1 MIQFSASLPQ
11 LERCEIKHNHS
22 KYITD
27 IVRVNV
33 VVCSPYCSCVCV
45 FLFLVAME
53 KKCVLLW
60 KQLKRVQNHWCSCLG
75 GKLWLL
81 LGKHIKSKQ
90 KITLPK
96 ILVYCLAESES
107 STAYYSRSIHQPAKS
122 LWEAYDHFSVCICV
136 CVLIFEHV
144 TIGSY
149 FAQISSFSPFLAPNR
164 HLPRVSWSASF
175 VITGI
180 YHVGR
185 CLWTDGN
192 RLRTNYLI
200 PYKFQHWDI
209 LF

>member
-1 MIQFSASLPQ
+1 MLLCAILIA
-11 LERCEIKHNHS
+11 
-22 KYITD
+22 
-27 IVRVNV
+27 V
-33 VVCSPYCSCVCV
+33 VYVCSCSWLPWKKSV
-45 FLFLVAME
+45 F
-53 KKCVLLW
+53 CCGSSW
-60 KQLKRVQNHWCSCLG
+60 KGFRTTDAVVWVGNYGYYWENILSQN
-75 GKLWLL
+75 K
-81 LGKHIKSKQ
+81 